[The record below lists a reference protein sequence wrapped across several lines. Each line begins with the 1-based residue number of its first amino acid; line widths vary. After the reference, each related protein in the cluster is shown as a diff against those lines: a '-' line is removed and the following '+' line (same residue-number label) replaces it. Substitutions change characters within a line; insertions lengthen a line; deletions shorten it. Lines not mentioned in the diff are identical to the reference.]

1 MTGTEA
7 IEMEIGGTEAIRGI
21 EVIEGVTGTE
31 IGIEIETEGIGEIEE
46 IEEVTGTEIEAVGIE
61 RGQEAEVEE
70 ILREPIGTKGTLVEI
85 MTEQIE
91 EQTEEQI
98 EGRSLRYMLLQR
110 RSTGSRI

>member
-46 IEEVTGTEIEAVGIE
+46 VTGTEIEAVEIE

-91 EQTEEQI
+91 EQI